1 VISAKKPEV
10 YCTLGQVMCEGRYFL
25 FWVSLL
31 EPDGAAQAQARY
43 FITCGI
49 SGTAES
55 RGRRRTA
62 NAGRAF
68 QCPRRNLG
76 DRGFRLEMTLDADAE
91 MSLTAAKQQLR
102 SLMKKR
108 LAAVNR
114 DNALAQSKTIMGSLL
129 TWAPYMNAKRISVF
143 LSMPSGEVQTDAIVR
158 HALSTGKHVY
168 IPYLHKSPLDTPD
181 TPSRVMDMVRL
192 RDLGDYE
199 SLKPDKWGI
208 PSVDPSTVHE
218 RQRIL
223 GGPDAHH
230 SERSTLD
237 LMLMPG
243 VAFDID
249 PASGLVRRCGHGK
262 GFYDLFVHRY
272 ASKITGPGDRESSS
286 ILLVGLALT
295 EQFLASQPD
304 MAVPMGPL
312 DRRLDGL
319 ILGNGDIKPSKLDQQ
334 DR

>member
-1 VISAKKPEV
+1 MQAELSSFPPP
-10 YCTLGQVMCEGRYFL
+10 EGRVDCREQRSWIGKPIHIPTF
-25 FWVSLL
+25 
-31 EPDGAAQAQARY
+31 
-43 FITCGI
+43 
-49 SGTAES
+49 
-55 RGRRRTA
+55 
-62 NAGRAF
+62 
-68 QCPRRNLG
+68 LG
-76 DRGFRLEMTLDADAE
+76 DRGVRLEMTLDADAD
-91 MSLTAAKQQLR
+91 MSLAAAKQQLR

-114 DNALAQSKTIMGSLL
+114 DNALAQSRAIMGSLL

-158 HALSTGKHVY
+158 HALSTGKDVY

-192 RDLGDYE
+192 KDLSDYE

-230 SERSTLD
+230 SERATLD

-262 GFYDLFVHRY
+262 GFYDFFVQRY

-286 ILLVGLALT
+286 ILLVGLGLT

-319 ILGNGDIKPSKLDQQ
+319 ILGNGDIKSSKLDQQ